1 MPFQRAS
8 RFILPLILAVS
19 TLSGTALAQG
29 QPTPAEKLL
38 KYRKALY
45 QAIVFNVGPM
55 GAMAADKMPF
65 NSADFA
71 TRASRVAD
79 LTPMLAESYAPET
92 QGVANSKLKPEAWQ
106 NRADFDAK
114 MKDLVDTSAALAQ
127 VAKGGDPAKS
137 KAAFF
142 DMANSCKACHDKYK
156 AD

>member
-1 MPFQRAS
+1 MPFPRAS
-8 RFILPLILAVS
+8 RLVLPLVLAVS

-29 QPTPAEKLL
+29 QPTQAEKTL

-45 QAIVFNVGPM
+45 QVIVYNVGPM
-55 GAMAADKMPF
+55 SAMAQDKMPF
-65 NSADFA
+65 NGADFA
-71 TRASRVAD
+71 TRANRVAE
-79 LTPMLAESYAPET
+79 LAPMLVEAYSPDT
-92 QGVANSKLKPEAWQ
+92 KGVANSNMKAEAWQ

-114 MKDLVDTSAALAQ
+114 MKDFADTSAALAQ

-142 DMANSCKACHDKYK
+142 DMANTCKACHDKYK

>member
-1 MPFQRAS
+1 MPFPRVS
-8 RFILPLILAVS
+8 RIVLPLVLAAAV
-19 TLSGTALAQG
+19 LPGAALAQG
-29 QPTPAEKLL
+29 QPTQAEKLL

-65 NSADFA
+65 DSADFA

>member
-1 MPFQRAS
+1 MPFPRAS
-8 RFILPLILAVS
+8 RFILPLVLAVI
-19 TLSGTALAQG
+19 TPPGTALAQG
-29 QPTPAEKLL
+29 QPTQAEKLL

-127 VAKGGDPAKS
+127 VAKIGDPAKS